1 MLLQLL
7 RQKRK
12 VAWTRE
18 RSGHAEE
25 WASPRCIL
33 KEVATGFPGTLDIG
47 CERKSRGSEVF
58 GQIWLP

>member
-1 MLLQLL
+1 MLLQLF

-12 VAWTRE
+12 VAWTRG

-25 WASPRCIL
+25 WANPKYIL

-47 CERKSRGSEVF
+47 CERKESRGSEVF
-58 GQIWLP
+58 GQI